1 MYIYYIT
8 RYYTKISLFTL
19 QYFTILLYNTIQCT
33 VRIQNTLF
41 IPGCSCC
48 SCLLLSI
55 WLTTV
60 QIKFWVVSRKKNNKD
75 CHFGQSL
82 CTTVCRFGGDCKEF
96 NFTFTFKIQ
105 LANERLDKWHFIQ
118 EGDGKYLDLQRKN
131 LLSSPGKQIFCLFWI
146 ECNIFPTIAQSKYNI
161 FYLEI

>member
-1 MYIYYIT
+1 MSSIERVCIYFTLILYVGGPGEVLLLKMGIFTWEWLSGQYFSSLDPSTGEYCTIMYIYYIT

-60 QIKFWVVSRKKNNKD
+60 HIEFWVVSRKKNNKD
-75 CHFGQSL
+75 CHFG
-82 CTTVCRFGGDCKEF
+82 
-96 NFTFTFKIQ
+96 
-105 LANERLDKWHFIQ
+105 
-118 EGDGKYLDLQRKN
+118 
-131 LLSSPGKQIFCLFWI
+131 
-146 ECNIFPTIAQSKYNI
+146 
-161 FYLEI
+161 

>member
-1 MYIYYIT
+1 MYLLYINTLCQRSWLSVTPENGHLQLGMAIGSILLISGSFNRRVLYYNVYIL
-8 RYYTKISLFTL
+8 YYTLLYQNQFI
-19 QYFTILLYNTIQCT
+19 YFTILLYNTIQCT

-60 QIKFWVVSRKKNNKD
+60 HIEFWVVSRKKNNKD

-96 NFTFTFKIQ
+96 NFTFTFKKFNQ
-105 LANERLDKWHFIQ
+105 Q
-118 EGDGKYLDLQRKN
+118 MGDQVM
-131 LLSSPGKQIFCLFWI
+131 
-146 ECNIFPTIAQSKYNI
+146 A
-161 FYLEI
+161 FYLGG